1 MDTET
6 SLKWI
11 EENNLLS
18 FIKPHI
24 PVFRRVLAQCLNAHE
39 EVLLIGDTGFKNN
52 NLAALLS
59 AGYYLAANELSL
71 KTKLILQEYRPRLE
85 SASYKVVDALDALA
99 ESNIIIVNQS
109 DKVGKIRHLGKSFRK
124 FASMRKHKFISTSS
138 LGYVP
143 NGYISQIVEAFDVDY
158 EQLRIAHN
166 RIKDTLNA
174 GSRVHI
180 KTERGTDVEMSIGGR
195 SAIASDGNFTV
206 PGKGGNLPAGEVY
219 IPPVEESIN
228 GTIVIDASSRNLYKT
243 EIVREPITL
252 IVKNGRIVDI
262 HGGVEADILDQSLRV
277 VEEHAKHPERVRI
290 ICELGIGLNPKA
302 RVIGTTIIDEKV
314 LGTAHF
320 GIGSNVWFGGANRTI
335 VHLDQVFNNPKIFV
349 DGKLLELTADK

>member
-1 MDTET
+1 MDTEA

-11 EENNLLS
+11 EESNLLS

-24 PVFRRVLAQCLNAHE
+24 PVFRRVLTQCLNAHE

-59 AGYYLAANELSL
+59 AGYYLAADELNL
-71 KTKLILQEYRPRLE
+71 KTRLILQEYRPRLE
-85 SASYKVVDALDALA
+85 SASYKVVEALDNLPDG
-99 ESNIIIVNQS
+99 NIIIVNQS

-124 FASMRKHKFISTSS
+124 FASTRRHKFVSTSS

-143 NGYISQIVEAFDVDY
+143 NAYINCIIEAFDIDY
-158 EQLRIAHN
+158 EQLRAAHN
-166 RIKDTLNA
+166 RIKDVLNE
-174 GSRVHI
+174 GSRVRI
-180 KTERGTDVEMSIGGR
+180 QTGRGTDIEMSIEGR

-219 IPPVEESIN
+219 IPPVEDSVN
-228 GTIVIDASSRNLYKT
+228 GTIIVDASSRNLYKT
-243 EIVREPITL
+243 ELVREPITL

-262 HGGVEADILDQSLRV
+262 HGGVEADILDQSLGA
-277 VEEHAKHPERVRI
+277 VEEHARHPERVRM

-302 RVIGTTIIDEKV
+302 RIIGTTIIDEKV

-335 VHLDQVFNNPKIFV
+335 VHLDQVFNSPRIFV
-349 DGKLLELTADK
+349 DDKPLKLMDE